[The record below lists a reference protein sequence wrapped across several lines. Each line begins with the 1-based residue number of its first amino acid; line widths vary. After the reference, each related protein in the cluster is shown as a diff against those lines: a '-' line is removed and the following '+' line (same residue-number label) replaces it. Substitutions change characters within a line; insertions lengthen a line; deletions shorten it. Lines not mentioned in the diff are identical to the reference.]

1 MKKSFLDVIRCPLCK
16 SSFDVHTHMEN
27 SDDIIQ
33 RLKQIF
39 DDPSLAEQMGKEG
52 RKFVNEEFDANTT
65 ISIFNQAI
73 N

>member
-33 RLKQIF
+33 G
-39 DDPSLAEQMGKEG
+39 SLVCKGC
-52 RKFVNEEFDANTT
+52 EEVFPIDN
-65 ISIFNQAI
+65 SIPNLLPPELREK
-73 N
+73 